1 MQCEMESVDFPP
13 IRTADAGD
21 EVGGN
26 AVVWFITAI
35 ALINALC
42 YFLVWLNWRRDVR
55 EIGKDRLAV
64 PLRERFQALFLLL
77 TLPCV
82 LGFVWGLKGGN

>member
-1 MQCEMESVDFPP
+1 M
-13 IRTADAGD
+13 I
-21 EVGGN
+21 
-26 AVVWFITAI
+26 WFITAI

-64 PLRERFQALFLLL
+64 PLRERFTSLFLAL
-77 TLPCV
+77 TLPCI
-82 LGFVWGLKGGN
+82 LGLALGMKGRWQE